1 MIYVAITASGLR
13 AAINAA
19 QPADAVWC
27 GADAISAADFKAIN
41 DPRLTRFEYSL
52 ATHPTQSIIEEAI
65 ETIREHHA
73 DQPIWIE
80 AAP

>member
-13 AAINAA
+13 AAIKAA
-19 QPADAVWC
+19 KPADFIWC
-27 GADAISAADFKAIN
+27 GADAISAGDFRAIN
-41 DPRLTRFEYSL
+41 DPRITRFEYSL
-52 ATHPTQSIIEEAI
+52 ATQPTRSNIDRAI
-65 ETIREHHA
+65 ETVQEHHP